1 MLYRKKNCWCLPYK
15 REHWPKINVFC
26 TSWEHLIGL
35 NLVYCWCCEFILSVS
50 TVARLMWV
58 EPFKGKLFAC
68 IIYIWN
74 SMNWFVPHSKSSVD
88 LFALHLFWFSLTKSL
103 KHSQRIC
110 CAILIAFITEIL
122 KFVVYKNRKKK
133 NHQIILGTVKKGGIQ
148 LRHFMHR
155 TNISF
160 QSLDSLGGERW
171 RKKKAA
177 RKVPNKYMLTNLWRW
192 WSFYMKI
199 HNKRYNSRH
208 CISFADP
215 AISSVLWCYMYLVLW

>member
-133 NHQIILGTVKKGGIQ
+133 ESSNNFGDCQKGRNPIATLYAQNQYLFPIIGFTG
-148 LRHFMHR
+148 
-155 TNISF
+155 
-160 QSLDSLGGERW
+160 GGEMA
-171 RKKKAA
+171 KKK
-177 RKVPNKYMLTNLWRW
+177 
-192 WSFYMKI
+192 
-199 HNKRYNSRH
+199 
-208 CISFADP
+208 
-215 AISSVLWCYMYLVLW
+215 SSTKSTE